1 MFGGS
6 FKSGVYPANYSSPS
20 NAKIAFLTSNGIC
33 IVSDEVLATQPY
45 YPQFRIDSVFYAGIR
60 ADSLQQ
66 ILDIKYDEAIDFY
79 FSSYSS
85 NFRSTAKIQYRTSD
99 EISWIDLDDS
109 RHLLLSG
116 LSLGSHTI
124 QFRVSADGLN
134 WKEAGDKRTIN
145 VSLPWYLSYTF
156 YAYFFIF
163 MAVLVFTI
171 YKRRVGI
178 IRKEEAAKTK
188 IAMQQAEQEMK
199 VLRAQMNPHFIFNA
213 LNSIHNC
220 ILQRDTL
227 TAANSLTKFSRLVRK
242 ILDNS
247 LQSTISLES
256 ELATLEL
263 YIQIEQLRFNTK
275 FEYTITVDPAID
287 PASTMVPPLILQ
299 PFVENSIWHG
309 LMPSEKKGSIM
320 VEVSRRR
327 APALYHIR

>member
-1 MFGGS
+1 M
-6 FKSGVYPANYSSPS
+6 P
-20 NAKIAFLTSNGIC
+20 T
-33 IVSDEVLATQPY
+33 
-45 YPQFRIDSVFYAGIR
+45 
-60 ADSLQQ
+60 
-66 ILDIKYDEAIDFY
+66 
-79 FSSYSS
+79 
-85 NFRSTAKIQYRTSD
+85 
-99 EISWIDLDDS
+99 
-109 RHLLLSG
+109 
-116 LSLGSHTI
+116 
-124 QFRVSADGLN
+124 
-134 WKEAGDKRTIN
+134 
-145 VSLPWYLSYTF
+145 
-156 YAYFFIF
+156 FIF

-171 YKRRVGI
+171 YKRRVAI

-320 VEVSRRR
+320 VEVSRKGEHLHFTISDNGIGREKAAQLKAKSENQHTSWNCYYQR
-327 APALYHIR
+327 ERLNMYNENQGNSNSLLLLICIMSYMELAGTKVEFELVV